1 VAATAAERKTMTI
14 ALHHGAR
21 RHRLAALLAAL
32 AALVAV
38 PTATAHSVL
47 IATVPERDAVVEE
60 PPSRVL
66 IRFNEPVDAS
76 LGAALQVFDGSGSQ
90 VDAGSV
96 LRPAAA
102 EVAVEIEDDLA
113 EGTYTVAWRV
123 ISADSDPI
131 RGAFVFHVGAPGANP
146 EGVAAD
152 VSRDSPLSLELL
164 YSGGRF
170 FEFAFLFLCVGGVA
184 ALMYPL
190 GSAPE
195 RVRLRLYGILAV
207 SAVALAVWSLFGLAV
222 HGAKAS
228 GDGLGDAFTWSNAS
242 AVAGTRFGTVEL
254 IRAALALGLLGAALG
269 LRRAGGRVRAT
280 ASAGAVLLAAGLALT
295 PTFAGHAGTAG
306 ALAIVSDIAHVLA
319 ASTWVGGLA
328 FLVVALWL
336 ALEQRWPLATRAVP
350 RFSTMAVASVVVLLI
365 AGTVN
370 GYLQVRTWRGLWETD
385 YGLLL
390 LAKIGLIVPLLG
402 LGAFNNRYAVPR
414 FRAGVAQPRERRRFM
429 QAASV
434 ELVVMAAIV
443 GVTAF
448 LVDTNPARHALEADA
463 AAASHGEA
471 AGPMSAEVDF
481 GVFRATV
488 TVEPGTSGPNHIVM
502 RVAKSEP
509 EPPQLAAVTFEASL
523 TEPKLGP
530 LEFEATSAE
539 RGVWSFKDADF
550 PIPGLWKLRIAARV
564 GEFDLYVQTISIEI
578 GGMKR

>member
-1 VAATAAERKTMTI
+1 MTI
-14 ALHHGAR
+14 ALHAGAR

-47 IATVPERDAVVEE
+47 IATEPERDAVVEE
-60 PPSRVL
+60 PPTRVL

-76 LGAALQVFDGSGSQ
+76 LGAALRVFDDSGSQ
-90 VDAGSV
+90 VDAGAV
-96 LRPAAA
+96 LRPVAA
-102 EVAVEIEDDLA
+102 EVAVEINDDLA
-113 EGTYTVAWRV
+113 DGTYTVAWRV

-131 RGAFVFHVGAPGANP
+131 RGAYVFHVGAPGANP
-146 EGVAAD
+146 EGIAAELA
-152 VSRDSPLSLELL
+152 RDAPLTLEIL

-184 ALMYPL
+184 TLLYALR
-190 GSAPE
+190 SVSE

-207 SAVALAVWSLFGLAV
+207 SAAALAASSLLGLAV

-228 GDGLGDAFTWSNAS
+228 GDDLGDAFTWSNVS

-254 IRAALALGLLGAALG
+254 IRAVLSLGLLSAGLV

-280 ASAGAVLLAAGLALT
+280 ASAGAVLLAIGLALT
-295 PTFAGHAGTAG
+295 PTFAGHAGTSG
-306 ALAIVSDIAHVLA
+306 ALAIVSDVAHVLA

-328 FLVVALWL
+328 FVVVALWL

-414 FRAGVAQPRERRRFM
+414 LRAGVAQPRERRRFL
-429 QAASV
+429 QAAGV

-448 LVDTNPARHALEADA
+448 LVDTNPARHALEANA

-471 AGPMSAEVDF
+471 GEPMSAEVDF
-481 GVFRATV
+481 GAFHATI
-488 TVEPGTSGPNHIVM
+488 TVEPGTSGPNRIVM
-502 RVAKSEP
+502 RVDESEP
-509 EPPQLAAVTFEASL
+509 EALQLAAVTFEASL

-530 LEFEATSAE
+530 LEFEARSAE
-539 RGVWSFKDADF
+539 HGVWSVQDADF
-550 PIPGLWKLRIAARV
+550 PIPGEWKLRVAARV
-564 GEFDLYVQTISIEI
+564 GDFDLYVKTISIEI
-578 GGMKR
+578 GGMG